1 MEIPV
6 DVQKEIQ
13 YRQALNEKMYHT
25 NLTESE
31 LEWLKTHRSY
41 NLLLGYPYLLTD
53 IICLEPNRQYSV
65 CVENFSQYPT
75 TIDPFFAVSY
85 GKGSIV
91 AEGVVRD
98 RRGKKSLGKKIR
110 NLTLM
115 DGYDTYR
122 FTFSSE
128 LGLLSVDYGCWVYDV
143 NQKMNMYRNTY
154 YGGYCAMLREQEGN
168 KYIYRCKYPGKEWF
182 EPCSFTLE
190 FTPI

>member
-1 MEIPV
+1 MEIPAEI
-6 DVQKEIQ
+6 QKEIQ
-13 YRQALNEKMYHT
+13 YRQALNEKTYHT
-25 NLTESE
+25 NLTEAE

-53 IICLEPNRQYSV
+53 MICLEPNRQYSV

-75 TIDPFFAVSY
+75 TIDPCFAVSY

-91 AEGVVRD
+91 ADGVVTD
-98 RRGKKSLGKKIR
+98 RHGKKSLGNRIR
-110 NLTLM
+110 RLALM
-115 DGYDTYR
+115 DAYDTYR

-143 NQKMNMYRNTY
+143 NQKMNMYRNTHSFD
-154 YGGYCAMLREQEGN
+154 CAMLREQEGS
-168 KYIYRCKYPGKEWF
+168 KYIYRCKYPGKDQL

-190 FTPI
+190 ITPV

>member
-6 DVQKEIQ
+6 EIQEEIQ
-13 YRQALNEKMYHT
+13 YRQMLHEKMYQT
-25 NLTESE
+25 KLTEADI
-31 LEWLKTHRSY
+31 EWLRTHRSY

-75 TIDPFFAVSY
+75 TINPSFTVSY
-85 GKGSIV
+85 GKGAII
-91 AEGVVRD
+91 AEGVVTD
-98 RRGKKSLGKKIR
+98 RCGRQSVGKKIL

-115 DGYDTYR
+115 DEHDTYR

-143 NQKMNMYRNTY
+143 SQKMNMYRDTSL
-154 YGGYCAMLREQEGN
+154 GYFCAMLREQVGN
-168 KYIYRCKYPGKEWF
+168 KYIYRCKYPDKEWF
-182 EPCSFTLE
+182 EPCSFTVE
-190 FTPI
+190 ITPV